1 MYAPR
6 AVAAMLE
13 RVRGAA
19 CAMQRSRGWQRVRC
33 SGPDVQRSRG
43 STPWGWIIRGSS
55 GENACGACVCVGRA
69 EGPLANDLDD
79 DNTKAKGGGEARL
92 HMPGSRASRAS
103 SHLELVPAACP
114 DRRTGGHRR
123 KLSPAARRH
132 RHRRVPRGNLTV
144 QCSTHGGTGCPLAL
158 AAQVVRDSLT
168 PLTLSWCT
176 TLLSSS

>member
-79 DNTKAKGGGEARL
+79 DNTKAKGGGRRGCTCRGPAQAEHQVTWSWCRPHA
-92 HMPGSRASRAS
+92 PIAAPAATAAS
-103 SHLELVPAACP
+103 SRPPPDVTAIVGSHAAISPCNAAHTAAQDAP
-114 DRRTGGHRR
+114 WPSRH
-123 KLSPAARRH
+123 KLSGIP
-132 RHRRVPRGNLTV
+132 
-144 QCSTHGGTGCPLAL
+144 
-158 AAQVVRDSLT
+158 
-168 PLTLSWCT
+168 
-176 TLLSSS
+176 

>member
-1 MYAPR
+1 M
-6 AVAAMLE
+6 
-13 RVRGAA
+13 
-19 CAMQRSRGWQRVRC
+19 
-33 SGPDVQRSRG
+33 
-43 STPWGWIIRGSS
+43 
-55 GENACGACVCVGRA
+55 
-69 EGPLANDLDD
+69 
-79 DNTKAKGGGEARL
+79 

-176 TLLSSS
+176 TLLSSSREVFPRVSPRPFRSHLWDAGMSMFAHPPPESEPSPEIQIRGLPIHMSRTGVTHVQVLHAPLLAHLQIRGRTRICILFPG